1 MKYLLFHYL
10 EALQLELWFIMDKIH
25 LTLPTVTPVNITD
38 LFINLAFCVIAAFL
52 LRALYVRKSISLSG
66 KFHIG
71 TVIPILAVVT
81 FLVIMVVKSSL
92 ALSLGLVGALSV
104 IRFRTPIK
112 EPEELVYLFLA
123 IAIGLG
129 YGAGQA
135 FVTTIVFITIL
146 LLIVFWLSR
155 KNVTHEN
162 EYNLLI
168 DWTGHDDN
176 MKDILER
183 VGPHVRALELRKYT
197 DGEQE
202 KSMFLKVEAMDIT
215 DIDALVKSVTRP
227 TPGIVCTVHEARPL
241 Q

>member
-1 MKYLLFHYL
+1 M
-10 EALQLELWFIMDKIH
+10 ENIQLS
-25 LTLPTVTPVNITD
+25 LPAVTPVSITD
-38 LFINLAFCVIAAFL
+38 LFINLSFCIVASFL
-52 LRALYVRKSISLSG
+52 LRALYVHRSISLSG

-123 IAIGLG
+123 IALGLG
-129 YGAGQA
+129 YGAGQT
-135 FVTTIVFITIL
+135 FVTSIVFVVVV
-146 LLIVFWLSR
+146 LLIHFWLSR
-155 KNVTHEN
+155 KGVTYES

-168 DWTGHDDN
+168 DWTKSEDT
-176 MKDILER
+176 MSEILDR
-183 VGPHVRALELRKYT
+183 VSPHVRKIELRKYT
-197 DGEQE
+197 ESEHE
-202 KSMFLKVEAMDIT
+202 KSMFLKVDAKDIASIEALT
-215 DIDALVKSVTRP
+215 KSVVADNSK
-227 TPGIVCTVHEARPL
+227 ILCTVHEARPL